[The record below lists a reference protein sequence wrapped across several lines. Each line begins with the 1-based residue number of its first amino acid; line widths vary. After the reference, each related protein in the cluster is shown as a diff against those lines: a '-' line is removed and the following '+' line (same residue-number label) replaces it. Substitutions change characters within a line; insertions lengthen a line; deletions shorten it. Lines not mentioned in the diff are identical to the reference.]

1 MKEKLK
7 KIVKELNKKYAG
19 KKLKVV
25 MREPYYIDE
34 DLGEK
39 REEESFACLV
49 KAFTF
54 FEKTQTEDTRVTTSY
69 EHPLAAPFGNEKT
82 FNGKPEV
89 YYGIAALVEGE
100 GSGSEVKEM
109 VTMDSRF
116 DDGKD
121 VLFHRCQ
128 RGVYTV
134 NDWTYEIPGPAV
146 LEVSVL

>member
-7 KIVKELNKKYAG
+7 EIVKALNKKYAG
-19 KKLKVV
+19 KRLKVV
-25 MREPYYIDE
+25 MREPYYVE
-34 DLGEK
+34 ELLGEK
-39 REEESFACLV
+39 REEESFTCLV

-54 FEKTQTEDTRVTTSY
+54 FEKRQVEETRVMTRY
-69 EHPLAAPFGNEKT
+69 EHPLAASFDNETTFG
-82 FNGKPEV
+82 GKPEF
-89 YYGIAALVEGE
+89 YYGIAALVERE
-100 GSGSEVKEM
+100 GGGSEVKEILS
-109 VTMDSRF
+109 MDARF

-128 RGVYTV
+128 RGVYKV

>member
-1 MKEKLK
+1 MKEKVNE
-7 KIVKELNKKYAG
+7 IIESLNKKYAG

-25 MREPYYIDE
+25 MREPYYVDE

-39 REEESFACLV
+39 RKEESFACLV

-54 FEKTQTEDTRVTTSY
+54 FEKREVEETRVMTRY
-69 EHPLAAPFGNEKT
+69 EHPLAASFDNETT
-82 FNGKPEV
+82 FSEKPEV

-100 GSGSEVKEM
+100 GGGSEAKEIL
-109 VTMDSRF
+109 TMDGRF

-128 RGVYTV
+128 RGVYKV
-134 NDWTYEIPGPAV
+134 NDWTYEVPGPAV